1 MEDPDESLDESDELE
16 SLDESDELES
26 LDESDELESLDSA
39 VPLSDFAAALVRLAV
54 RSFFAQ
60 PDPLK
65 WTVGGAN
72 ALRMVPSLPQLG
84 QNWGPLSFRP
94 CRMSVLWSQAEQTY
108 S

>member
-1 MEDPDESLDESDELE
+1 MDDPDESFDEFEELE
-16 SLDESDELES
+16 SPAF
-26 LDESDELESLDSA
+26 DSE

-72 ALRMVPSLPQLG
+72 ALRIVPSLPQLG
-84 QNWGPLSFRP
+84 QNWGPVSFRP
-94 CRMSVLWSQAEQTY
+94 CRMSVLWLQAEQTY